1 MSASASIVARVNGV
15 ALNDAG
21 EAVDAATLRQRA
33 CTELV
38 RQAARAASDDVGSS
52 GDAIERWLERTLSV
66 EPPDEAACRRHF
78 AAHGAH
84 YDAGERLEL
93 RHVLFAVT
101 PGVDVNALRAR
112 AEQKL
117 LELRCAAPEG
127 DAFAAAARTLSNC
140 PSGAAGGMLGRV
152 TRDQCAPEFAR
163 EVFGQASVGV
173 LARLVHSRFGFH
185 IVEILARDAP
195 RGASYDEAAGRVRAD
210 LARQAWINA
219 VRDALRALA
228 AQAKLEGVSLDA

>member
-1 MSASASIVARVNGV
+1 MSAPASIVARVNGI

-38 RQAARAASDDVGSS
+38 RQAARAASDELASS
-52 GDAIERWLERTLSV
+52 GDAIERWLERTVSV
-66 EPPDEAACRRHF
+66 DAPDEEACRRHF
-78 AAHGAH
+78 AAYRAR
-84 YDAGERLEL
+84 YDADERLEL

-112 AEQKL
+112 AEEKL
-117 LELRCAAPEG
+117 LELRCASPEG

-140 PSGAAGGMLGRV
+140 PSGAAGGALGWV
-152 TRDQCAPEFAR
+152 TRDSCAPEFAR
-163 EVFGQASVGV
+163 DVFGQAGVGV
-173 LARLVHSRFGFH
+173 LPRLVHSRFGFH

-195 RGASYDEAAGRVRAD
+195 RALRYDEVAGRVRAD
-210 LARQAWINA
+210 LARQAWVNA
-219 VRDALRALA
+219 VRDALRTLA
-228 AQAKLEGVSLDA
+228 AQATLEGVSLDA

>member
-1 MSASASIVARVNGV
+1 MSAPAAIVARVNGI
-15 ALNDAG
+15 ALNHAG

-38 RQAARAASDDVGSS
+38 RQAARAGSDDVSS
-52 GDAIERWLERTLSV
+52 GDAIERWLERTVSV
-66 EPPDEAACRRHF
+66 DPPDEAACRRHF
-78 AAHGAH
+78 AAHRAR
-84 YDAGERLEL
+84 YDAAERLEL

-112 AEQKL
+112 AEEKL
-117 LELRCAAPEG
+117 LELRCSSPDG
-127 DAFAAAARTLSNC
+127 DAFAVAARTLSNC
-140 PSGAAGGMLGRV
+140 PSGAVGGVIGWV

-163 EVFGQASVGV
+163 DVFGQATVGV
-173 LARLVHSRFGFH
+173 LPRLVHSRFGFH

-195 RGASYDEAAGRVRAD
+195 RGARYDEAAGRVRAD
-210 LARQAWINA
+210 LARQAWVNA

-228 AQAKLEGVSLDA
+228 AQAKFEGVSLDA